1 MFFIENIP
9 EQNPSQQNL
18 LRFAQLIM
26 ELEELKDQMRSI
38 GVSEFFFVR
47 ISWWFTCWILLVC
60 AVMIDLS

>member
-1 MFFIENIP
+1 MSFIKNIP

-38 GVSEFFFVR
+38 GKWSFLGNA
-47 ISWWFTCWILLVC
+47 WWFTCLYWS